1 MNESKYL
8 SPKTTEEAVSL
19 ISRHKAK
26 AKIIAG
32 GTDLVPQMK
41 KGEVSPQV
49 VVSISGVSDLN
60 YISYDQATGLR
71 LGTLIPISAI
81 ESSPIIKSKFPML
94 AEAAGTLGSPVIR
107 QRATIGGNLCN
118 AAPSADTAPALLVL
132 GAKMKLV
139 STKGERLIPIEDF
152 FTGPGK
158 TVLKSGEM
166 LTEIQIPNM
175 PPQSGAAYVKQKR
188 RLGADL
194 AVVGVATLVVKE
206 NTLLKDVKI
215 ALGAVAPT
223 PIRVK
228 KAEAILKGKNPNEK
242 LLEEAGQ
249 AASAESKPIDD
260 ARSTA
265 DYRRQMVAVL
275 TRRAVAQAIEQVKL
289 EV

>member
-1 MNESKYL
+1 MKSREVL
-8 SPKTTEEAVSL
+8 PEVV
-19 ISRHKAK
+19 IS
-26 AKIIAG
+26 IC
-32 GTDLVPQMK
+32 
-41 KGEVSPQV
+41 
-49 VVSISGVSDLN
+49 GVSDLN

-71 LGTLIPISAI
+71 LGTLTPISAI
-81 ESSPIIKSKFPML
+81 ESSPIIKSKFPVL

-107 QRATIGGNLCN
+107 QQATIGGNLCN
-118 AAPSADTAPALLVL
+118 AAPSADTAPALIVL
-132 GAKMKLV
+132 GAKVKLV
-139 STKGERLIPIEDF
+139 SAKGERLIPIEDF

-166 LTEIQIPNM
+166 LTETQIPNM

-194 AVVGVATLVVKE
+194 AVVGVAALVVKE

-275 TRRAVAQAIEQVKL
+275 TKRAVAQAIEQVKL